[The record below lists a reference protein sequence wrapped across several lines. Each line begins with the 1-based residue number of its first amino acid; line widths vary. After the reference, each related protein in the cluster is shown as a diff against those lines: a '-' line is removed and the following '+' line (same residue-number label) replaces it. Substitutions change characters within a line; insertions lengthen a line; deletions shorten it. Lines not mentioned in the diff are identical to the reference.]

1 MRSGIISAAGLMS
14 AAAIL
19 SGCSGPVDEMGFQDA
34 TAAESSLSAPAAAGP
49 ESKAY
54 AVAPDVDPSAAE
66 ACAALNVGPE
76 VYAAIGKST
85 LSAESTTKDVVKG
98 VVCSFATVDHS
109 MSTPNSLT
117 VGMRKNTRNLYKKI
131 APDSIPG
138 WTRRDIPGLGD
149 TARFYEFGPTAEDA
163 NHMLHVLED
172 NRIVALTAVFT
183 TAPDSA
189 DLSASRY
196 TAIVKKILG

>member
-1 MRSGIISAAGLMS
+1 MRSGITSAAGLMA

-19 SGCSGPVDEMGFQDA
+19 SGCSGPAAEMGFQAHTD
-34 TAAESSLSAPAAAGP
+34 AESNLSASGDP

-54 AVAPDVDPSAAE
+54 AVAPDVDLSAAE

-85 LSAESTTKDVVKG
+85 LSAESTTKGAVNG
-98 VVCSFATVDHS
+98 VVCSFVTGDHS

-117 VGMRKNTRNLYKKI
+117 VGMRKNTRDLYKKI

-149 TARFYEFGPTAEDA
+149 TARFYEFSPTSEDA
-163 NHMLHVLED
+163 NHMLHALEGD
-172 NRIVALTAVFT
+172 RIVALTAVFT
-183 TAPDSA
+183 TAPDGG
-189 DLSASRY
+189 DLSVSRY
-196 TAIVKKILG
+196 VAIVNQVLG